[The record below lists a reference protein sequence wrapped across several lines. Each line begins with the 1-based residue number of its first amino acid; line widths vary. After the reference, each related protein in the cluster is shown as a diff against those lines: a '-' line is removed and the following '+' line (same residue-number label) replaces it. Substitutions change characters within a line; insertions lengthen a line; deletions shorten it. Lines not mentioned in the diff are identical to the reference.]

1 MHRESIPGMDRQ
13 NVGQSG
19 REIWLNS
26 EHPDYDADFIADTV
40 RTGLIVNH
48 TLPKVNE
55 NMIDEDIDIIAE
67 ENFENIMTI
76 IDEKSD
82 KIKPDAI
89 FLLDYLPMHK
99 RVMGYLDGSSI
110 ESLDLE
116 DFKIENT

>member
-1 MHRESIPGMDRQ
+1 MLINCTESPYQEWTDKMLSK
-13 NVGQSG
+13 V
-19 REIWLNS
+19 E
-26 EHPDYDADFIADTV
+26 EKY
-40 RTGLIVNH
+40 GLIVNH